1 MVLKSNMA
9 NPTALKLLIFG
20 GNGVLG
26 TAIANKFK
34 AEGYEVTFGV
44 RKVTNSADQFQ
55 LPLTDEPVP
64 ELLKGQLFDSVVF
77 AQGANNNDSVINY
90 SSDDLNRLFEANVTF
105 ISQTTK
111 ALILHNLVK
120 HKGKMVIL
128 SSFWEQVTRQEKMSY
143 TITKAAVGGLV
154 RSMAVDLGNAKG
166 ILVNGLL
173 PGVVDSPM
181 ARGLLKPEQ
190 IENVQGQTPGKKMVT
205 PSDVANATY
214 LLGCEDNTAIS
225 GQSLFVDYGFAF
237 ARIL

>member
-1 MVLKSNMA
+1 MTTPA
-9 NPTALKLLIFG
+9 ALKLLIFG

-55 LPLTDEPVP
+55 LPLTDGPVP

-77 AQGANNNDSVINY
+77 AQGANNNDSVINHEP
-90 SSDDLNRLFEANVTF
+90 DELTRLFQANVSF
-105 ISQTTK
+105 ITDTTK
-111 ALILHNLVK
+111 ALMQHNLIK
-120 HKGKMVIL
+120 QKGKIVIL
-128 SSFWEQVTRQEKMSY
+128 SSFWEQITRQEKMSY

-181 ARGLLKPEQ
+181 ARGLLKPAQ
-190 IENVQGQTPGKKMVT
+190 IENVQSQTPGHKMVI
-205 PSDVANATY
+205 PQDVANAAY
-214 LLGCEDNTAIS
+214 LLGCEDNSAIS
-225 GQSLFVDYGFAF
+225 GQSLFVDYGFAI
-237 ARIL
+237 ARVL

>member
-1 MVLKSNMA
+1 MA

-128 SSFWEQVTRQEKMSY
+128 SSFWEALGIHFGHLFVIFLSFGVPEWETGS
-143 TITKAAVGGLV
+143 
-154 RSMAVDLGNAKG
+154 RSMF
-166 ILVNGLL
+166 LV
-173 PGVVDSPM
+173 
-181 ARGLLKPEQ
+181 
-190 IENVQGQTPGKKMVT
+190 IQGWKW
-205 PSDVANATY
+205 
-214 LLGCEDNTAIS
+214 C
-225 GQSLFVDYGFAF
+225 
-237 ARIL
+237 